1 VKRFEMNYFLCGF
14 SGAGKSQYLKELSN
28 SEQYKNYQFYDLDD
42 YIFSSLT
49 GYSGLGE
56 AIEDKGWEWFRS
68 TEQSKLMEL
77 LNRENV
83 WVALG
88 GGTLTQDLVKKLK
101 SYENIK
107 GFWLNTDFE
116 TCWSRI
122 EGDTNRP
129 LVKKG
134 KQALRELYLERE
146 PLYKN
151 FEKVLP

>member
-1 VKRFEMNYFLCGF
+1 MNYFLCGF
-14 SGAGKSQYLKELSN
+14 SGAGKSQYLKELRE
-28 SEQYKNYQFYDLDD
+28 SEQYKNYLFFDLDD
-42 YIFSSLT
+42 YIFSKLH

-68 TEQSKLMEL
+68 TEQDCLMEL
-77 LNRENV
+77 FDKENV

-88 GGTLTQDLVKKLK
+88 GGTLNNELIKKLK
-101 SYENIK
+101 NMNSIK

-116 TCWSRI
+116 TCWGRI
-122 EGDTNRP
+122 EGDSNRP
-129 LVKKG
+129 LVKRG

-151 FEKVLP
+151 FEKIFP